1 MIGLIIAKSGINTMP
16 NSKPS
21 ALPRRQWLAT
31 AALLAI
37 TGFQRTAL
45 AQATTVQVWKDPN
58 CGCCHLW
65 VEHLQANGF
74 KVEVRDVGN
83 TAARKRLGMPE
94 QLGSCHTATVGGYV
108 IEGHVPAA
116 DIHRLLKER
125 PVALGLSVPGM
136 PIGSPGMDGP
146 EYKGRKDAYDVL
158 LVQKNGSH
166 KSFQHHPGVRRMVRQ
181 GSLQSVSD
189 DPNALPWATGEVR
202 RIDKAANKVALHHGE
217 IKNLDMPPM
226 SMVFQVKA
234 PAQMDALQIGQKVR
248 FRAVQDKGAYWVLQ
262 IEAVG
267 SV

>member
-1 MIGLIIAKSGINTMP
+1 MQ
-16 NSKPS
+16 
-21 ALPRRQWLAT
+21 RRQWLHA
-31 AALLAI
+31 AALVGLSAA
-37 TGFQRTAL
+37 GFQRSAL

-65 VEHLQANGF
+65 VEHLQASGF

-158 LVQKNGSH
+158 LVQKDGSS
-166 KSFQHHPGVRRMVRQ
+166 KSFKRYPGQARMAQRGGMQ
-181 GSLQSVSD
+181 RVSD
-189 DPNALPWATGEVR
+189 TAAALPWATAEVR
-202 RIDKAANKVALHHGE
+202 RIDKAAGKVSLKHGD

-226 SMVFQVKA
+226 SMVFQVKD
-234 PAQMDALQIGQKVR
+234 PSQLDALQVGQQVR
-248 FRAVQDKGAYWVLQ
+248 FQAVQEKGAYWVVK
-262 IEAVG
+262 IEA
-267 SV
+267 SAM

>member
-1 MIGLIIAKSGINTMP
+1 MKNAQPT
-16 NSKPS
+16 
-21 ALPRRQWLAT
+21 ALPRRHWLA
-31 AALLAI
+31 AAAVLAL
-37 TGFQRTAL
+37 TGFERTAL
-45 AQATTVQVWKDPN
+45 AQATNVQVWKDPN

-65 VEHLQANGF
+65 VEHLQASGF

-94 QLGSCHTATVGGYV
+94 QLGSCHTASVGGYV

-158 LVQKNGSH
+158 LVQKNGST
-166 KSFQHHPGVRRMVRQ
+166 KSFQHYPGLRRMAQRD
-181 GSLQSVSD
+181 GLQRVSD
-189 DPNALPWATGEVR
+189 AAAALPWATAEVR
-202 RIDKAANKVALHHGE
+202 RVDKAAGKVALKHGE

-226 SMVFQVKA
+226 SMVFQVRD
-234 PAQMDALQIGQKVR
+234 PALLDKLKPGDKIR
-248 FRAVQDKGAYWVLQ
+248 FSAEKSEGAFVVTA
-262 IEAVG
+262 IEPKN
-267 SV
+267 

>member
-1 MIGLIIAKSGINTMP
+1 MP

-21 ALPRRQWLAT
+21 ALPRRQWLAA

>member
-1 MIGLIIAKSGINTMP
+1 MQ
-16 NSKPS
+16 
-21 ALPRRQWLAT
+21 RRQWLRA
-31 AALLAI
+31 AALVGLSAA
-37 TGFQRTAL
+37 GFQRSAL

-65 VEHLQANGF
+65 VEHLQASGF
-74 KVEVRDVGN
+74 KVKVRDVGN

-158 LVQKNGSH
+158 LVQKDGST
-166 KSFQHHPGVRRMVRQ
+166 KRFQRYPGQARMAQRGGVQR
-181 GSLQSVSD
+181 VSD
-189 DPNALPWATGEVR
+189 TAAALPWATAEVR
-202 RIDKAANKVALHHGE
+202 RIDKAAGKVSLKHGD

-226 SMVFQVKA
+226 SMVFQVKD
-234 PAQMDALQIGQKVR
+234 PSQLDALQVGQQVR
-248 FRAVQDKGAYWVLQ
+248 FQAVHEKGAYWVVK
-262 IEAVG
+262 IEAAAM
-267 SV
+267 